1 VLDEIKIQPLF
12 AKPLAFTKIS
22 IHESDIQIIKDL
34 EYKQIEPDGF
44 QSVDDMIWDRLPD
57 LTRDIEHQVKA
68 FNDNVM
74 FYQTPIKMTRMW
86 GTKFLPGQQGEVH
99 YHKNSTYS
107 FVLYLDEGMSCQ
119 FQSFGQ
125 EELFDPKYDKYN
137 IFNMKSFDMPVER
150 GTLLIFKSSLPHKVM
165 KTNNERYSV
174 AGNFIVTDL
183 KDFNIV

>member
-86 GTKFLPGQQGEVH
+86 GTKFLPGQQGE
-99 YHKNSTYS
+99 
-107 FVLYLDEGMSCQ
+107 
-119 FQSFGQ
+119 
-125 EELFDPKYDKYN
+125 YN

>member
-1 VLDEIKIQPLF
+1 M
-12 AKPLAFTKIS
+12 S
-22 IHESDIQIIKDL
+22 IIKAKRFPYESYIFGWYLPEKFCNDVL
-34 EYKQIEPDGF
+34 RWHKHN
-44 QSVDDMIWDRLPD
+44 PD
-57 LTRDIEHQVKA
+57 LSKTGVCLDRDGNSGSNDSYKKSTDKDFNVITA
-68 FNDNVM
+68 FELYNK
-74 FYQTPIKMTRMW
+74 YLK
-86 GTKFLPGQQGEVH
+86 
-99 YHKNSTYS
+99 
-107 FVLYLDEGMSCQ
+107 YLDEGMSCQ